1 MSQLFASGGHS
12 IGVSASASPFL
23 FGFKSKLQFAV
34 LDKSQPGT
42 KIARRNTNKLRYA
55 DDTTLMAGSKDML
68 KTLMIRVKEESK
80 KMVNEQ
86 KLGRTQRLGHRGNSS
101 YWALSLQVVY
111 GSSQQKPDRRPA
123 IRRLQHQEFSLDLL
137 RESQVSFLSSKSP
150 PRARHCLFKM
160 LRTLYNVLLRN

>member
-1 MSQLFASGGHS
+1 MSHLFASDIQS
-12 IGVSASASPFL
+12 IGASAAASVLPVNI
-23 FGFKSKLQFAV
+23 QFFHEYS
-34 LDKSQPGT
+34 L
-42 KIARRNTNKLRYA
+42 
-55 DDTTLMAGSKDML
+55 
-68 KTLMIRVKEESK
+68 EERK

>member
-1 MSQLFASGGHS
+1 MSHLFASDIQS
-12 IGVSASASPFL
+12 IGASAAASVLPVNI
-23 FGFKSKLQFAV
+23 QFSHEYS
-34 LDKSQPGT
+34 L
-42 KIARRNTNKLRYA
+42 
-55 DDTTLMAGSKDML
+55 
-68 KTLMIRVKEESK
+68 EERK

-150 PRARHCLFKM
+150 PRARHCLFKL